1 MTDYAQM
8 PDSARVW
15 VYQAKK
21 PFEPSSIASIKQ
33 QIQEFVTIW
42 TSHNQALR
50 AWGDLLHEQFVVF
63 MVDEAQAGASGCSID
78 KSVAFIKDLEQAT
91 SNDLFDRWTFTYLQE
106 DEVKAA
112 VRDQFE
118 QLYQKGEI
126 NDQTIVFNNLVKTKA
141 ELECNWKITLA
152 DSWHKNFV

>member
-1 MTDYAQM
+1 MTEYAQM

-21 PFEPSSIASIKQ
+21 PFDASSIASIKQ
-33 QIQEFVTIW
+33 KIQEFVTIW

-50 AWGDLLHEQFVVF
+50 AWGDIMHQQFIIF
-63 MVDEAQAGASGCSID
+63 MVDESQAGASGCSID
-78 KSVAFIKDLEQAT
+78 KSVTFIKKLEQAT
-91 SNDLFDRWTFTYLQE
+91 GNDLFDRWTFTYLE
-106 DEVKAA
+106 GKDVKAA

-141 ELECNWKITLA
+141 ELESNWKITLA